1 MTIEQMRGEISLA
14 YSGPAWA
21 ARVGRMSDSQV
32 CAVYHRLSTTGK
44 LEEAAKERRQK
55 ASPSLYSPKQQQI
68 SFFDKEYGL

>member
-14 YSGPAWA
+14 YSGPAWQ
-21 ARVGRMSDSQV
+21 ARVNRMSENQV

-44 LEEAAKERRQK
+44 LEEAARERRK
-55 ASPSLYSPKQQQI
+55 KVSPSYCKQI

>member
-14 YSGPAWA
+14 YSGQAWQ
-21 ARVGRMSDSQV
+21 ARVNRMSENQV

-44 LEEAAKERRQK
+44 LEEAARERRK
-55 ASPSLYSPKQQQI
+55 NASPSYYKQL